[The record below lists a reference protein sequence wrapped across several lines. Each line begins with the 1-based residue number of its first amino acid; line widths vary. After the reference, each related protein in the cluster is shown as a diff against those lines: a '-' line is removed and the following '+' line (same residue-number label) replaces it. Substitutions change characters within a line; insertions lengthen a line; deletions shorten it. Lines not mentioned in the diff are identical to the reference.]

1 MVDCGEAKHAHIFG
15 DFGALA
21 VDDDRR
27 VALQLIAADPAPAG
41 WRIARVV
48 IERAGEIDQIDVLMG
63 GVAAEGADRLDH
75 NRRRR
80 GQLRRIAVGERR
92 SGGRDLDGHTG
103 LLDHLAQRG
112 LNWVLAWL
120 DMAAG
125 REPEAD
131 LAVPVQQ
138 RPAALRDEGR
148 DGEVPLSRH
157 TPRCIPPR
165 TLGVWAILYRAAAEW
180 RAAVRG
186 RGVELISAANGMS
199 PAWSP
204 DGAQIAFLSNRAE
217 GWDLYVVDAGGGEPR
232 RLTSGATA
240 DDPAW
245 HPDGRAIAVERRGEI
260 ELVPAD
266 GGGRS
271 HLVERG
277 AQPAWTTDGRLA
289 FVRDG
294 DLWLR
299 SANGEESLLLVD
311 ASQPAWSPDGER
323 IAAARLRGIAMLDL
337 DSGATSQLTDQ
348 AGDDAPAWE
357 PSGVNIAFVR
367 RGAIWAVEAGGG
379 EAAPI
384 AGLPSPAGG
393 PAYAPQPSRRV
404 IAFHLHRDG
413 NWDVA
418 VADLQAGALRLLTE
432 ATWVSWNVR
441 G

>member
-1 MVDCGEAKHAHIFG
+1 MIDCGEAEHAYIFG

-21 VDDDRR
+21 VNDDRR
-27 VALQLIAADPAPAG
+27 VALELIAADPAPVC
-41 WRIARVV
+41 WRIACVV

-75 NRRRR
+75 DRRGR

-92 SGGRDLDGHTG
+92 SGGRDLNGHAG
-103 LLDHLAQRG
+103 LLDHFAQCG
-112 LNWVLAWL
+112 LNGVLAWL
-120 DMAAG
+120 NVAAG

-138 RPAALRDEGR
+138 RRAALRDEGC

-180 RAAVRG
+180 RAAVKG
-186 RGVELISAANGMS
+186 RSVELISAANGMS

-217 GWDLYVVDAGGGEPR
+217 GWDLYVVDAAGGEPR

-245 HPDGRAIAVERRGEI
+245 HPDGRTIAVERRGGI
-260 ELVPAD
+260 ELVHTE
-266 GGGRS
+266 GGTRS
-271 HLVERG
+271 RLVERG
-277 AQPAWTTDGRLA
+277 AQPAWAADGRLA
-289 FVRDG
+289 FVRGG

-299 SANGEESLLLVD
+299 SVNGEESLLLVD
-311 ASQPAWSPDGER
+311 AARPAWSLDGRR
-323 IAAARLRGIAMLDL
+323 IAVARLRGITMLDL
-337 DSGATSQLTDQ
+337 DSGETSQLTDQ
-348 AGDDAPAWE
+348 AGDDAPSWG
-357 PSGVNIAFVR
+357 PSGGNIAFVR
-367 RGAIWAVEAGGG
+367 RSAIWEADPRGG

-393 PAYAPQPSRRV
+393 PAYAPQMGGRV
-404 IAFHLHRDG
+404 MAIHLHRGG
-413 NWDVA
+413 NWDIA
-418 VADLQAGALRLLTE
+418 VADLEAGALRLLTE